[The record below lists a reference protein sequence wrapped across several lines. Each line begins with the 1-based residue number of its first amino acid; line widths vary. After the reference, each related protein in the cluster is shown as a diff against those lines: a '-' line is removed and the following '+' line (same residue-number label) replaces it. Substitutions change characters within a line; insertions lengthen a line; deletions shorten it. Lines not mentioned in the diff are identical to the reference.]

1 MRRINFVYSSSGSSD
16 SEYENVYIKKDEIK
30 TNKNSEKSSI

>member
-16 SEYENVYIKKDEIK
+16 SEYERVFIKKEEIP
-30 TNKNSEKSSI
+30 EKKY